1 MKIQH
6 DVLELIREN
15 VEEHEQTIDH
25 NEPRDF
31 TDKVKRLTFAGNGTV
46 KFDLIHVR
54 LSLRSA
60 RLLIPHL
67 ASMERAAG

>member
-1 MKIQH
+1 MFPFIIFFLNTFMNFRIFPKLFNYHETVGIQH

-31 TDKVKRLTFAGNGTV
+31 TDKVKLLTLDSRG
-46 KFDLIHVR
+46 
-54 LSLRSA
+54 
-60 RLLIPHL
+60 
-67 ASMERAAG
+67 